1 MKVLLILLTILKVIG
16 IIIAAIVALILVLLA
31 LVLFVPIRY
40 SAKAS
45 YDGKPD
51 VSVRISYLLHILS
64 VRFDLHDGNNEFII
78 KVFGHRLGGRKK
90 KKRPPKAHKKK
101 TADNAADNEVSV
113 KPVQEKET
121 SDYVY
126 EDDVFSESESSYTPE
141 TDGDKP
147 KKNKKNV
154 FKNIKYKYNN
164 IRGKFGR
171 ISQEINDETNRKALK
186 VLTESLGKAL
196 KHIRPKKHYVNIIFG
211 TGDPCSTGEIL
222 GLIYSFAFLSG
233 INIEVVPD
241 FENKIFKADSY
252 FKGRIRIFTLGIIL
266 LKAYRNDDLKKVIHK
281 FTN

>member
-16 IIIAAIVALILVLLA
+16 IIIAAIAALVLILLA
-31 LVLFVPIRY
+31 LVLFVPVRY

-45 YDGKPD
+45 YDRKPD
-51 VSVRISYLLHILS
+51 ISVRISYLLHILS

-78 KVFGHRLGGRKK
+78 KIFGHRIGNRKK
-90 KKRPPKAHKKK
+90 KKRRHKVHKKK
-101 TADNAADNEVSV
+101 TAGGVADNEVSV

-126 EDDVFSESESSYTPE
+126 EDDEFSGPETSYKPE
-141 TDGDKP
+141 TDNVRP

-164 IRGKFGR
+164 IRGKLGR

-186 VLTESLGKAL
+186 IITESLGKAL
-196 KHIRPKKHYVNIIFG
+196 KHIKPKKHYVNTIFG

-233 INIEVVPD
+233 INIEAIPD
-241 FENKIFKADSY
+241 FEDKIFKADSY

-266 LKAYRNDDLKKVIHK
+266 LKAYRNEDLKKVIHK